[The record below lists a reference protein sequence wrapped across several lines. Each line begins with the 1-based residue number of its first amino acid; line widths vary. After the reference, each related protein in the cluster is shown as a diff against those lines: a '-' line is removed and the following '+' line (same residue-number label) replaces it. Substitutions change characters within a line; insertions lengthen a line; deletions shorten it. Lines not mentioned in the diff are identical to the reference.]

1 MIIKKN
7 RLVNFILIF
16 LFIYFIF
23 HTIYG
28 NRGIIAYYQLK
39 KEIESL
45 SDQVDKLS
53 FDRIILEK
61 QAKDLSSNNIDK
73 DLLDQNAKKLLMLS
87 EQDEEI
93 IIKKIK

>member
-7 RLVNFILIF
+7 KIINFILIF

-39 KEIESL
+39 KEIDNL
-45 SDQVDKLS
+45 SYQADKLS

-61 QAKDLSSNNIDK
+61 QAKDLSSKNIDK
-73 DLLDQNAKKLLMLS
+73 DLLEQNAKKLLMFS

-93 IIKKIK
+93 IIRKIK

>member
-7 RLVNFILIF
+7 RLINLILIF

-39 KEIESL
+39 KEIDNL
-45 SDQVDKLS
+45 SYQADKLS

-61 QAKDLSSNNIDK
+61 QAKDLSSKNIDK
-73 DLLDQNAKKLLMLS
+73 DLLEQNAKKLLMFS

-93 IIKKIK
+93 IIRKIK